1 MNNIEKGIID
11 VLNCTIRGDKLS
23 NKNLAG
29 IALEKFIDRA
39 REHSISGLL
48 YSSIDWNSE
57 SDKDKEL
64 IKKWKLDTFYTGIN
78 QIRHINQVEKIIKK
92 FNEENI
98 RVIILKGLVI
108 REFYKNPELRTMCDA
123 DILVREEDLD
133 KARKVLTSLGY
144 LESEEYDEHGAHIVF
159 EHTNHLPIEVHWTL
173 INDDYFNGSKEFEK
187 SIWDNAIKVKIGETE
202 ALSLGWDDLVLHLCI
217 HMAVHI
223 VHRGFGVRQ
232 LVDLVILVENKRDEI
247 NWNEFRRKAI
257 ECKVNKFVIIIFN
270 VCKELFNMEIPSEV
284 NKGYE
289 VEKNFLNK
297 FIDEIIES
305 GVYGHGDLAHDFGND
320 ISNSEESNLKNF
332 LSLLFPSLEDM
343 NDKYNYAKKFKILLP
358 IAWIHH
364 LFAGV
369 FNKEYSLLDKF
380 KFITLAY
387 KKSND
392 KTKMIKWLE
401 LE

>member
-1 MNNIEKGIID
+1 MNNIEKRIID
-11 VLNCTIRGDKLS
+11 VLNCSIKGGKLS
-23 NKNLAG
+23 NENLKD
-29 IALEKFIDRA
+29 IDLKEFIDRA
-39 REHSISGLL
+39 TEHSISGLL
-48 YSSIDWNSE
+48 YSSIDWDFQSE
-57 SDKDKEL
+57 KDEEL
-64 IKKWKLDTFYTGIN
+64 IKNWKLSTFYTGVH
-78 QIRHINQVEKIIKK
+78 QIRHISQVEKIIKK

-98 RVIILKGLVI
+98 RVIVLKGLVI

-123 DILVREEDLD
+123 DILVHEEDLD
-133 KARKVLTSLGY
+133 KARKVLTSLDY
-144 LESEEYDEHGAHIVF
+144 SESEEYDEHGAHIVF
-159 EHTNHLPIEVHWTL
+159 EHKNHLAVEVHWTL

-187 SIWDNAIKVKIGETE
+187 SIWDNAIKVKIGNTE
-202 ALSLGWDDLVLHLCI
+202 ALSLGWDDLALHLCI

-232 LVDLVILVENKRDEI
+232 LVDLVILLKNKGDEI
-247 NWNEFRRKAI
+247 NWNEFHRKAI

-270 VCKELFNMEIPSEV
+270 VCKELFGMEIPSEV
-284 NKGYE
+284 NDGYE
-289 VEKNFLNK
+289 VERSFLNK

-332 LSLLFPSLEDM
+332 LSLLFPSLENM

-364 LFAGV
+364 LFAGI

-380 KFITLAY
+380 KFITLTY

>member
-78 QIRHINQVEKIIKK
+78 QIRHISQVEKIIKR

-187 SIWDNAIKVKIGETE
+187 SIWDNAMKVKIGETE